1 MDNFGYRVDPELM
14 DILKDLMEEIKE
26 CDKKLRE
33 EYAKN
38 GTD

>member
-1 MDNFGYRVDPELM
+1 MGDLISR
-14 DILKDLMEEIKE
+14 KDLIEEIKE